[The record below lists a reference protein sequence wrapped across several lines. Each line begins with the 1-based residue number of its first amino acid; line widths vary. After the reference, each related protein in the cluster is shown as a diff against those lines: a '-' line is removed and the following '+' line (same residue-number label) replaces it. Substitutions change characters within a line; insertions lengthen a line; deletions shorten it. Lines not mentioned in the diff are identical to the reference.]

1 MLPYIPGDTLEE
13 KRGRFFV
20 LFPGMAGILVAARAI
35 ADPQRREVMLRVA
48 RSFYLRIFDHAS
60 NPN

>member
-35 ADPQRREVMLRVA
+35 VDPQRRELILAAA
-48 RSFYLRIFDHAS
+48 RSFYLRTFA
-60 NPN
+60 PEQEG